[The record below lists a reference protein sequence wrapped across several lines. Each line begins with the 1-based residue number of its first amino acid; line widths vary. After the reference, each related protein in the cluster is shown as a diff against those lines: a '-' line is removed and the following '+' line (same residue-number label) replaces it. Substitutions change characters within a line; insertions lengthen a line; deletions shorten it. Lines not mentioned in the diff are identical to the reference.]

1 MKKRIIGAIAIACA
15 VIWCIRYYTLNG
27 TFAVHGI
34 YQEEV
39 YTMYDVVEFDDCMSY
54 GGYEAP
60 GYSIV
65 LEAARIV
72 DAKDY
77 LEELGKNV
85 GDFQYLSERYL
96 ELTLTVSN
104 CGDYKDGM
112 NFYGLPVI
120 GTNWYAFYDN
130 EVTACINPF
139 FENNYDAAWRCGVNK
154 NSNAT
159 VKIAYNL
166 YENMFSTKQWSNMN
180 QEKMWLWVTLKPID
194 KRIAIT
200 L

>member
-1 MKKRIIGAIAIACA
+1 
-15 VIWCIRYYTLNG
+15 
-27 TFAVHGI
+27 
-34 YQEEV
+34 
-39 YTMYDVVEFDDCMSY
+39 
-54 GGYEAP
+54 
-60 GYSIV
+60 
-65 LEAARIV
+65 
-72 DAKDY
+72 
-77 LEELGKNV
+77 
-85 GDFQYLSERYL
+85 
-96 ELTLTVSN
+96 
-104 CGDYKDGM
+104 M

-139 FENNYDAAWRCGVNK
+139 FENNYDAAWGCGVNK

>member
-1 MKKRIIGAIAIACA
+1 
-15 VIWCIRYYTLNG
+15 
-27 TFAVHGI
+27 
-34 YQEEV
+34 
-39 YTMYDVVEFDDCMSY
+39 MYDVVEFDDCMSY

-77 LEELGKNV
+77 LEEQGKNV

-139 FENNYDAAWRCGVNK
+139 FENNYDAAWGCGVNK